1 MTREDNVIFAP
12 SWVANLLMPMY
23 PLEAIRGDILE
34 LERETDG
41 LFADI
46 LGR

>member
-34 LERETDG
+34 LEREMGG
-41 LFADI
+41 LLSEI
-46 LGR
+46 LAT